1 MYSACIVKSAVSVY
15 SLLTQAI
22 GVEPRRMTN
31 PFRDFTAFGSLGL
44 VEENI
49 PAKLALAKRLRV
61 VFGSQEIPS
70 DSFEG
75 RAVFFFGEI
84 EKQAH

>member
-1 MYSACIVKSAVSVY
+1 MYSACIVKSAVTVC
-15 SLLTQAI
+15 SLLTQAT
-22 GVEPRRMTN
+22 GVELRRMTN

-75 RAVFFFGEI
+75 RAVLFSER
-84 EKQAH
+84 

>member
-1 MYSACIVKSAVSVY
+1 MDDPGLNI
-15 SLLTQAI
+15 LLTSHQPILSKTAGDNGSSKV
-22 GVEPRRMTN
+22 GVGETVKGWV
-31 PFRDFTAFGSLGL
+31 A
-44 VEENI
+44 
-49 PAKLALAKRLRV
+49 
-61 VFGSQEIPS
+61 FGSQEIPS